1 MRFPANTPQP
11 RSAESDQAG
20 GRPPGRA
27 GAGRR
32 ALCAAAAAAVV
43 VVLAAGCSGG
53 GSGGGNVQRVAP
65 GVAQSSEST
74 SADGTSW
81 SMRARNVDLTIT
93 DAAVH
98 LGAAGTARLEFSVD
112 NKGPVTEHLAMV
124 SVPGLGQANLVGS
137 TGPVNALSTAGIM
150 IDSQSSATFGASA
163 PAVALPSAKGLT
175 AGGTTPVLLEF
186 GIAGLVHLNVPVLAG

>member
-1 MRFPANTPQP
+1 MRFPASTPQP
-11 RSAESDQAG
+11 RSAVSDQPG

-27 GAGRR
+27 GGGRR
-32 ALCAAAAAAVV
+32 VLCAAAAAAVV
-43 VVLAAGCSGG
+43 AVLASGCSS
-53 GSGGGNVQRVAP
+53 GSNGGNVQRVSP

-98 LGAAGTARLEFSVD
+98 LGAAGTARLEFTVD

-150 IDSQSSATFGASA
+150 IDSQSSATFGTSA
-163 PAVALPSAKGLT
+163 PAVALPSTKGLT

-186 GIAGLVHLNVPVLAG
+186 GIAGLVHLTVPVLAG

>member
-1 MRFPANTPQP
+1 MRFPASTFQP
-11 RSAESDQAG
+11 RSAVSDQAG
-20 GRPPGRA
+20 GRPPGRP

-32 ALCAAAAAAVV
+32 ALCATAAAAVV
-43 VVLAAGCSGG
+43 AVLAAGCTSPT
-53 GSGGGNVQRVAP
+53 VQREAP
-65 GVAQSSEST
+65 GVGKSSEST

-81 SMRARNVDLTIT
+81 SMVARNVDLTIT

-98 LGAAGTARLEFSVD
+98 LGASGTARLEFSVD

-150 IDSQSSATFGASA
+150 IDSESSATFGTSA
-163 PAVALPSAKGLT
+163 PAVALPSTKGLT

-186 GIAGLVHLNVPVLAG
+186 GIAGLVHLTVPVLAG

>member
-1 MRFPANTPQP
+1 MRFPASTSQP
-11 RSAESDQAG
+11 RSAVSDQAG
-20 GRPPGRA
+20 GRPPGRV

-43 VVLAAGCSGG
+43 AVLAAGCS
-53 GSGGGNVQRVAP
+53 SGTVQRVAP
-65 GVAQSSEST
+65 GVAKSSEST

-81 SMRARNVDLTIT
+81 SMVARNVDLTIT

-98 LGAAGTARLEFSVD
+98 LGASGTARLEFTVD
-112 NKGPVTEHLAMV
+112 NKGPVTEHLGMV

-150 IDSQSSATFGASA
+150 IDSDSSATFGTSA
-163 PAVALPSAKGLT
+163 PAVALPSTKGLT

-186 GIAGLVHLNVPVLAG
+186 GLAGLVHLTVPVLAG